1 MADRPQLNRKPGF
14 TLIEVMAVC
23 AVIALVLALLGPA
36 IQESRAKARTV
47 ACRNNLKQMGLGLLN
62 YHETYLSFPPAYVV
76 GTKTSEVGSIDV
88 DWNFGWGWQAS
99 ILPFVDQAPLYNR
112 LDYQLGLPT
121 SVEKVATTKI
131 AALRCGDDKGSAL
144 VSKVKVLGPLQGQR
158 MTTVVENGFAR
169 SNYVGV
175 AGWDNDWHLGVKAKD
190 NPNGAEGPD
199 AKNWSKQELG
209 HDFRDGTIVY
219 GALKLRDNKPLPN
232 ARDFHGIFGENSNRK
247 LGHVTDGTANTIVVG
262 ERATPTK
269 SDTENDVGN
278 AIWAGVPDR
287 STRVGQSLSLGT
299 VYWPINHKLDA
310 ATVPNTTGFN
320 SRHGAGAN
328 FLLCDGS
335 ARTVS
340 ENIDLAL
347 LRRLGIIDDGST
359 GEIDIPTAK

>member
-1 MADRPQLNRKPGF
+1 
-14 TLIEVMAVC
+14 
-23 AVIALVLALLGPA
+23 
-36 IQESRAKARTV
+36 
-47 ACRNNLKQMGLGLLN
+47 
-62 YHETYLSFPPAYVV
+62 
-76 GTKTSEVGSIDV
+76 
-88 DWNFGWGWQAS
+88 
-99 ILPFVDQAPLYNR
+99 
-112 LDYQLGLPT
+112 
-121 SVEKVATTKI
+121 
-131 AALRCGDDKGSAL
+131 

-209 HDFRDGTIVY
+209 HDFRDGTIIY